1 VSDCVDSAKALS
13 HTSDAVVAP
22 RYTVVVPARYA
33 STRFPGKPLI
43 DLGGKPMVVR
53 VAERALQSSAERV
66 VVATDD
72 ERIARACAVH
82 GIDVA
87 MTRNDHATGT
97 DRLSE
102 VVAQLGLADDAL
114 VVNVQGDEPLIPAP
128 IIART
133 AAHLAAHPNVAMA
146 TLCHLIDDIADV
158 VNPNV
163 VKCVLNEAGE
173 ALYFSRAPIPYARD
187 DWRPI
192 PKSIPNGLAV
202 YRHIGMYAY
211 RASFLRAF
219 PGLAV
224 PMIEKF
230 EALEQLRALAHGF
243 GIAVLRVDEP
253 LPPGIDTPED
263 YERLRGAFIV

>member
-1 VSDCVDSAKALS
+1 M
-13 HTSDAVVAP
+13 TP
-22 RYTVVVPARYA
+22 PFTVVIPARYA

-53 VAERALQSSAERV
+53 VAERALQSSAAQV

-72 ERIARACAVH
+72 ERIAEACAARGVN
-82 GIDVA
+82 VA
-87 MTRNDHATGT
+87 MTRSDHATGT

-102 VVAQLGLADDAL
+102 VVAQLQLSDDAI
-114 VVNVQGDEPLIPAP
+114 VVNVQGDEPLIPPEVISA
-128 IIART
+128 T
-133 AAHLAAHPNVAMA
+133 ATHLAKHPHAAIA
-146 TLCHLIDDIADV
+146 TLVHPIHDLADV
-158 VNPNV
+158 INPNV
-163 VKCVLNEAGE
+163 VKCVLDERGD

-192 PKSIPNGLAV
+192 ISVLPVDLPV

-219 PGLAV
+219 PKLAV
-224 PMIEKF
+224 PAIERF
-230 EALEQLRALAHGF
+230 EALEQLRAMAHGF
-243 GIAVLRVDEP
+243 RIAVLRVNEP

-263 YERLRGAFIV
+263 YERLKGRFAAL